1 MINMFNKI
9 GNFFVKAITFNN
21 NISSTRLIAV
31 WSGFVFSVSLI
42 WGFGIVLV
50 YYKDLIIQYAGILLG
65 GLLGTL
71 GVKAYEKKGT
81 MIPIVEQNDDTNIDA
96 KTDENAGN

>member
-1 MINMFNKI
+1 MINIFNKI

-31 WSGFVFSVSLI
+31 WSGFVFSISLVY
-42 WGFGIVLV
+42 GFSVVLI

-81 MIPIVEQNDDTNIDA
+81 TTLSTKLNNSTN
-96 KTDENAGN
+96 